1 MMTDNELR
9 TSWRNAEDQTKQI
22 TILAELNACS
32 TEEIHRR
39 LVKLGLLEDK
49 EKDSFDF
56 MRCAE
61 LYAEGK
67 SDLEIAEMLGE
78 SVRKVQR
85 WRKSKGFRANYPSTR
100 APARKP
106 VKKKS
111 SSPKPKPEPAVA
123 PQPEEATKTDGDVL
137 IRWRIAGC
145 LVEITAPDLSHARKA
160 LEELDVRQDSKE
172 SE

>member
-9 TSWRNAEDQTKQI
+9 TNWRNAEDHTKQI
-22 TILAELNACS
+22 KILAELNACS
-32 TEEIHRR
+32 TEEITQR

-49 EKDSFDF
+49 EKNSFDF

-100 APARKP
+100 APAKKP
-106 VKKKS
+106 VQKKS
-111 SSPKPKPEPAVA
+111 SSPKPKPAPAAA
-123 PQPEEATKTDGDVL
+123 PQPEEAMKTDSDVL

-145 LVEITAPDLSHARKA
+145 LVEITAPDLSHACKV
-160 LEELDVRQDSKE
+160 LKELDGHQD
-172 SE
+172 

>member
-9 TSWRNAEDQTKQI
+9 TNWRNAEDHTKQI
-22 TILAELNACS
+22 KILAELNACS
-32 TEEIHRR
+32 TEEITQR

-49 EKDSFDF
+49 EKNSFDF

-100 APARKP
+100 APAKKP
-106 VKKKS
+106 VQKKS
-111 SSPKPKPEPAVA
+111 SLPKPKTA
-123 PQPEEATKTDGDVL
+123 PEEAVKTDSDVL

-145 LVEITAPDLSHARKA
+145 LVEITAPDLSHACKV
-160 LEELDVRQDSKE
+160 LKELDRRQD
-172 SE
+172 